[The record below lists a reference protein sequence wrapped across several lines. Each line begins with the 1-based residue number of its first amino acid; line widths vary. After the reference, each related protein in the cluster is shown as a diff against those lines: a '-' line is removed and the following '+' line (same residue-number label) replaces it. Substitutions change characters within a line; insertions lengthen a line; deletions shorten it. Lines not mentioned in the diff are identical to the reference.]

1 VLCDQETY
9 EACNA
14 SASCGCSWNVLD
26 SIEVKGKA
34 EPVAIFQPVGQALS
48 RDSTH
53 SRSRSKGA
61 GMVSSAHTPTKRA
74 RSATNTKVALF
85 GTYGRAGEKRKLE
98 QLLLDLVVRG
108 HGSLLLIPP
117 SISLYTSIYTS
128 LYTSIYTSICLHLPP
143 GARPRLAA
151 RAAR

>member
-1 VLCDQETY
+1 MRDGRGFELGWGRSMDT
-9 EACNA
+9 A
-14 SASCGCSWNVLD
+14 
-26 SIEVKGKA
+26 
-34 EPVAIFQPVGQALS
+34 P
-48 RDSTH
+48 DSTGARRT
-53 SRSRSKGA
+53 RSGVPSEATTRA
-61 GMVSSAHTPTKRA
+61 AAQPSAAAP
-74 RSATNTKVALF
+74 
-85 GTYGRAGEKRKLE
+85 GAGEKRKLE